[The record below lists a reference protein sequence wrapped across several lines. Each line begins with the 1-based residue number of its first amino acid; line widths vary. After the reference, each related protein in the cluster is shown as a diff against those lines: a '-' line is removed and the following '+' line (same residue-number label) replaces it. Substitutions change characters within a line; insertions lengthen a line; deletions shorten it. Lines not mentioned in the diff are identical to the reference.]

1 MDVTPLWDE
10 NAHPEHLR
18 LEALLVVTQSTS
30 EEKEAG
36 AVGLMLAETF
46 ITEIYPHDKSK
57 NTFKG
62 KNHLNSKALRG
73 KTKIRW
79 KENVIPDLG
88 DLNHLNMRLVM
99 KSQKL

>member
-1 MDVTPLWDE
+1 MLLLQRFPGSCVDVIPLWDE

-36 AVGLMLAETF
+36 AVGLMLAETL
-46 ITEIYPHDKSK
+46 ITESYPHGKSK

-62 KNHLNSKALRG
+62 KI
-73 KTKIRW
+73 IR
-79 KENVIPDLG
+79 I
-88 DLNHLNMRLVM
+88 
-99 KSQKL
+99 QKV